1 MCNSFE
7 KCSIELKLAKI
18 VDDQINNKSE
28 DNSME
33 RDIFIIMVFCL
44 VSEQLDI
51 LRKSH
56 PFRRGGFA
64 PALSDEE
71 VVTIEICGEYFK
83 LNTDK
88 DLFNYFKAHYQDWF
102 PALSD
107 RTSFVRQAANLW
119 HVKTLIHQQLV
130 QEANQKLADVQ
141 VIDTVPLP
149 VCRWVRG
156 ERDRVFSGVADYGY
170 CAAKDF
176 YYYGFKLGLR
186 VSRIG
191 MITSAC
197 LLSSRAH
204 DVNHTE
210 ELIDGF
216 GKIVLGDKGF
226 LDQFRA
232 ELLKDR
238 YGTRLIVPKR
248 KNMKETAETVAAQ
261 PTFQFF
267 RKIRKV
273 VEIVGSHLTERFQIT
288 KIRVHDLWH
297 FQHRLIRKILA
308 HTVMVFLNLQL
319 NRKPLDLD
327 GLIAF

>member
-1 MCNSFE
+1 
-7 KCSIELKLAKI
+7 
-18 VDDQINNKSE
+18 
-28 DNSME
+28 ME

-56 PFRRGGFA
+56 SIRHGGLA

-71 VVTIEICGEYFK
+71 VITMEICGEYFK

-88 DLFNYFKAHYQDWF
+88 DLFGYFKAHYQDWF

-107 RTSFVRQAANLW
+107 RTLFVRQAANLW
-119 HVKTLIHQQLV
+119 HIKALIQQQLV
-130 QEANQKLADVQ
+130 QTANQKLAAVQ

-149 VCRWVRG
+149 VCQWVRG
-156 ERDRVFSGVADYGY
+156 VRDRVFRGVADYGY

-186 VSRIG
+186 VSRCG

-197 LLSSRAH
+197 LLSARAH

-210 ELIDGF
+210 ELIDGC
-216 GKIVLGDKGF
+216 GKTVLGDKGF
-226 LDQFRA
+226 IDQFRA
-232 ELLKDR
+232 QLLNNR
-238 YGTRLIVPKR
+238 YGTQLIVPKR
-248 KNMKETAETVAAQ
+248 KNMPQTDDLVDK
-261 PTFQFF
+261 PTSKLF

-273 VEIVGSHLTERFQIT
+273 IETVGSHLTERFQIT